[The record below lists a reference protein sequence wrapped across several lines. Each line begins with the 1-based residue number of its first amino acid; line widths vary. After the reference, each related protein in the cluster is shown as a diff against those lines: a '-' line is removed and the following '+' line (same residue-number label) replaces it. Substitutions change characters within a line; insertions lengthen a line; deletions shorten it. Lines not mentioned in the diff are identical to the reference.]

1 MEKKNSV
8 KNSVIISGLIGTG
21 GLFVAKLLG
30 LVYSIPFSSILGSE
44 AIWDIMDRLTIF
56 IHMS

>member
-44 AIWDIMDRLTIF
+44 A
-56 IHMS
+56 